1 MTLLRSILP
10 AKLYQTLRIHY
21 QRFRLKHIG
30 ADDHYSKKNH
40 REIFSEI
47 YDNGLWAHGKEANYL
62 PAGAKY
68 YSGSGS
74 YNQSSA
80 EYIHLVTDYIRTHNI
95 TSITDI
101 GCGDFNIGR
110 RICEQNPFIY
120 YSGVDVVPSL
130 IQYNNDN
137 FGSEKIQ
144 FFCLDTLHQ
153 KIPPADL
160 LLIRQ
165 VLQHLSNTDIL
176 TLTTN
181 CFPGFPHILITE
193 HQPKPQYLI
202 RENIEKA
209 SGPNTRVGSLTGS
222 GVYLDKSPFHY
233 RWQRLLSIEDD
244 NPHTQINTYKIL

>member
-1 MTLLRSILP
+1 MSLLKSILP
-10 AKLYQTLRIHY
+10 AEIYQIVRKTY
-21 QRFRLKHIG
+21 QRLRLKRIG
-30 ADDHYSKKNH
+30 SDDQYSDMSHSK
-40 REIFSEI
+40 IFSEI
-47 YDNGLWAHGKEANYL
+47 YDNGLWSHGKEANYL

-74 YNQSSA
+74 YNRSSA
-80 EYIHLVTDYIRTHNI
+80 EYIRLVTDYIRAHNI
-95 TSITDI
+95 TTITDI

-110 RICEQNPFIY
+110 QICEQNPSLSYNGI
-120 YSGVDVVPSL
+120 DVVPSL
-130 IQYNNDN
+130 IQYNNDT
-137 FGSEKIQ
+137 FASEKIH

-153 KIPPADL
+153 KIPRADL

-165 VLQHLSNTDIL
+165 VLQHLSNTDII
-176 TLTTN
+176 TLTSN

-209 SGPNTRVGSLTGS
+209 SGPNTRVGSFTGS